1 MILDIPT
8 HIEQGII
15 QVAKN
20 QGITVNELIIQW
32 LNQAQKQSQ
41 TKELD
46 FVGMWANHENSVEE
60 QIQQLRQGR
69 KF

>member
-15 QVAKN
+15 QVAQN
-20 QGITVNELIIQW
+20 QNETEE
-32 LNQAQKQSQ
+32 LN
-41 TKELD
+41 

-60 QIQQLRQGR
+60 QIQQLRQQR
-69 KF
+69 TFQAA